1 MVHNPYLNSS
11 PSNRTGVLFAVRQT
25 VTFLDYGVVCLMAE
39 ALAAFGLASN
49 ILQFVDF
56 GIKLVSYVSGL
67 YASAEGASKENAIFE
82 KIALD
87 IKRTTRNLASIAA
100 NHDEALEDLVKTCN
114 RLARDLLAILDTLKI
129 DTKKNRQMETMR
141 KTLKNFR

>member
-1 MVHNPYLNSS
+1 MEVWV
-11 PSNRTGVLFAVRQT
+11 RTAR
-25 VTFLDYGVVCLMAE
+25 
-39 ALAAFGLASN
+39 AAN
-49 ILQFVDF
+49 T
-56 GIKLVSYVSGL
+56 
-67 YASAEGASKENAIFE
+67 E

-141 KTLKNFR
+141 KTLKNFRKRREIKDIYNRLCKVRDQVCSHLNVLLT

>member
-1 MVHNPYLNSS
+1 
-11 PSNRTGVLFAVRQT
+11 
-25 VTFLDYGVVCLMAE
+25 
-39 ALAAFGLASN
+39 
-49 ILQFVDF
+49 
-56 GIKLVSYVSGL
+56 
-67 YASAEGASKENAIFE
+67 
-82 KIALD
+82 LD

-141 KTLKNFR
+141 KTLKNFRKRREIKDIYNRLCKVRDQVCSHLNVLLT